1 MEKDWMI
8 VYSTADKMKALYIKE
23 MLEEANIFVVMF
35 DKMVQ
40 PYGEGMLPGDI
51 ALYVHFKQAE
61 EAIDFIY
68 NLPE

>member
-8 VYSTADKMKALYIKE
+8 VYSTDDRIKAMYIKE
-23 MLEEANIFVVMF
+23 MLEATNILVVMF

-40 PYGEGMLPGDI
+40 PYGEGMLPGNI
-51 ALYVHFKQAE
+51 ALYVHVEQAE
-61 EAIDFIY
+61 AAIDFIY